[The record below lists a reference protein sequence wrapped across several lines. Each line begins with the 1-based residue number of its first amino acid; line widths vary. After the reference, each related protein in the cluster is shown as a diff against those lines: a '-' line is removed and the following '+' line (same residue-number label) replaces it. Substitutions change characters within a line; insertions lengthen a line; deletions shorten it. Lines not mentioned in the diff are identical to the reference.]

1 MSRKH
6 FDDSISVVQ
15 SLMKEPDFQWH
26 QKLQEINS
34 GSQVLAMSP
43 EEQSLV
49 VLEIANQLSLCSDDD
64 WKSRSN
70 LRQAISELL
79 VKPLPMAHDHLL
91 LLFKYL
97 EAFAYPCEEKQNR
110 NSWHNE
116 DAIIENLPALAETV
130 ERYSKDNELTSE
142 LQAAI
147 ETLCSKLEGGHI
159 YYRREI
165 SQLRIASQLLPV
177 VSGEAWSD
185 VAISD
190 LSALST
196 AQSDWKKLLIICASA
211 RQSKPSAKWK
221 RVSAAALDK
230 VGHEDFCQAI
240 VRWFPLV
247 DKPRTQPI
255 RHYEDQSH
263 LLHEVNVDILKGL
276 VWLCTNFET
285 ADIVRAVGALG
296 LSAYRRVKGVGERCV
311 RLGNACVW
319 CLGQIPTEE
328 TMGQLAI
335 LKAKVKYRGAQRE
348 IAKALTVISN
358 RTGQSLEA
366 LAEEAVPTYGLSE
379 VGKRQEQFGDFTATL
394 SVVDT
399 QTIEF
404 AWYRPDGKRQKSVP
418 KFVKEHHPNE
428 LKALKQAGKDI
439 KKLLS
444 VQCDLIESSYL
455 QRRTW
460 TYATWCKT
468 YLNHP
473 LIGILARR
481 LIWQFHIQ
489 EQTIPAIWWQGQLIT
504 VEGKPLEEIQP
515 DTTVDLWHPLNMV
528 TEQVLAWRR
537 WLLDHRVKQ
546 PFKQAHREIYLL
558 TDAEKTTNTYSNRFA
573 AHIIK
578 QHQFNSL
585 CRIREWENYLIL
597 SFDCREPGSQA
608 RRQLS
613 EWSLQAEFWIE
624 AIVDNA
630 EDPYGAYPYLSTD
643 QVRFYNTDAPDTPI
657 SLSDVPKLVFSE
669 VLRDVDLFVGVASI
683 GNDPNWRPG
692 QQQERYNTYWQN
704 YSFGQLSETAK
715 TRRQLFENLIP
726 RLKIAD
732 CCHVTERFLVVQG
745 KLRTYKIHL
754 GSGNILMEPNDQ
766 YLCIVPGR
774 TSKSNTTNVFLPFEG
789 DGTTAIIL
797 SKAFLL
803 AADDKIND
811 PTIVSQLKLRSLS
824 A

>member
-1 MSRKH
+1 MTRKH
-6 FDDSISVVQ
+6 FDEITSAVQ
-15 SLMKEPDFQWH
+15 LLVEEQNWQYPYTFQTI
-26 QKLQEINS
+26 KSAKPI
-34 GSQVLAMSP
+34 LAMSSA
-43 EEQSLV
+43 EQVLV
-49 VLEIANQLSLCSDDD
+49 VIEIARQLSQTQED
-64 WKSRSN
+64 WQ
-70 LRQAISELL
+70 LISHLEEALFELL
-79 VKPLPMAHDHLL
+79 SRRLPIGHDDLL
-91 LLFKYL
+91 LLL
-97 EAFAYPCEEKQNR
+97 ELLIEPADVWDRERHR
-110 NSWHNE
+110 NYFHYSYTL
-116 DAIIENLPALAETV
+116 IKNLPTLVNTIES
-130 ERYSKDNELTSE
+130 YSKDNELTSE
-142 LQAAI
+142 LQSTVG
-147 ETLCSKLEGGHI
+147 TLCSKLEHGHI

-165 SQLRIASQLLPV
+165 SQLRIASQLLPIV
-177 VSGEAWSD
+177 PGEAWSD

-190 LSALST
+190 LLALST
-196 AQSDWKKLLIICASA
+196 SAQSDWKKLLIICANA
-211 RQSKPSAKWK
+211 KQSKPSAKWK
-221 RVSAAALDK
+221 RISAAALEK

-366 LAEEAVPTYGLSE
+366 LTEEAVPTYGLSE

-444 VQCDLIESSYL
+444 VQCDRIESSYL

-460 TYATWCKT
+460 TYATWCKN

-489 EQTIPAIWWQGQLIT
+489 EQTIPAIWWQGQLVT
-504 VEGKPLEEIQP
+504 TEGKPLEKIQP

-528 TEQVLAWRR
+528 TEQVLAWRS
-537 WLLDHRVKQ
+537 WLLAHRVKQ

-585 CRIREWENYLIL
+585 CRSREWENYLIL

-613 EWSLQAEFWIE
+613 EWSLQAEFWVE

-643 QVRFYNTDAPDTPI
+643 QVRFYTTDTPDTPI

-692 QQQERYNTYWQN
+692 QQQERYNTYWQS